1 MRMVWLRHRA
11 DGHVDVAGAGARS
24 PLRLALEAAATTI
37 AAAAAAAA
45 APEYQRVAARM
56 AVAQHLLQLV
66 VALME
71 RLLQRVALMA
81 VMAPPLHRRRK
92 QAVILGQ
99 IYSMQIHRHH
109 HRHQHQLQ
117 RVQDGN
123 CNKALS
129 HGGPSTSGI
138 GLIQIVHKMS
148 NMAAMR

>member
-1 MRMVWLRHRA
+1 
-11 DGHVDVAGAGARS
+11 
-24 PLRLALEAAATTI
+24 
-37 AAAAAAAA
+37 
-45 APEYQRVAARM
+45 
-56 AVAQHLLQLV
+56 
-66 VALME
+66 ME

-81 VMAPPLHRRRK
+81 VMALMAPPLHRRRK

-99 IYSMQIHRHH
+99 IYSMQIHRQH

-117 RVQDGN
+117 QRVQDRNPDGN

-148 NMAAMR
+148 IMAAMR